1 MAHRDTPQPPKS
13 GDGKT
18 LSRRR
23 FLQGGLA
30 AAATA
35 SIALPLSSSDAA
47 TAQPSMRDAPPKPAR
62 GKGPNILI
70 ILCDEMRFPPSYES
84 DQLRQF
90 REAHLDFQNKLLAEG
105 ITFQRNYIMSA
116 ACVPSRASILTG
128 HYPSLHGA
136 SQTFAAAKEAYDPD
150 IFWVDPNSV
159 PTFGNYFRAAGYLTF
174 WIGKWHVSYADMLV
188 PGTHDPLVS
197 FDPDTG
203 ARDPVKEKFYKA
215 ANRLDPFGFA
225 GWIGPESH
233 GSDPIK
239 DTGSSVPSVKPGQPI
254 EYRGRDVTFAE
265 QATELIQELDRHPN
279 SAPWLV
285 VCSFVNPHDIACDG
299 MFTHPV
305 DMGFEF
311 KIDESLDPPVPAA
324 DNLFTADFQDSRNEK
339 LEINKKP
346 KAQASYRDTYHVWL
360 NPVLDDEQYCRFY
373 YQLHKNVDGEMM
385 KVFTALQNS
394 RYKDDTIVVFTSDHG
409 EMLVAH
415 GGMHQK
421 MYQAYEETT
430 RVPLMIW
437 YPKLIT
443 GPRSV
448 DALTSHADLAPTLLG
463 LAGINPEQ
471 ISQIRQV
478 LAVNHS
484 DAVPFVGRDLSPLIL
499 GQADPK
505 SFNDPVYFM
514 TDDDP
519 SRGLHMKRRIGVGY
533 YPVVEPNHVETVI
546 ARLDGKL
553 WKFSRYFD
561 NPQYWSSPGTPGVD
575 DPDTPG
581 VDVKDVLKVQTQ
593 KDPAP
598 PPPDVMPAW
607 APLGYEAIAKDRP
620 EVDEFELYDLDDD
633 PRELTNLY
641 SYDPAT
647 ALPQQAV
654 LEQLLAEQR
663 TQKRLTPCSGLVP
676 GQYCNPWE
684 GCKQVCGLQ

>member
-1 MAHRDTPQPPKS
+1 M
-13 GDGKT
+13 
-18 LSRRR
+18 
-23 FLQGGLA
+23 
-30 AAATA
+30 
-35 SIALPLSSSDAA
+35 
-47 TAQPSMRDAPPKPAR
+47 
-62 GKGPNILI
+62 I

-84 DQLRQF
+84 DRTRQF
-90 REAHLDFQNKLLAEG
+90 REAHLEFQNALLADG
-105 ITFQRNYIMSA
+105 LNFQHNYIMSA

-128 HYPSLHGA
+128 HYPSLHGT
-136 SQTFAAAKEAYDPD
+136 SQTFAAAKEAWDPD

-159 PTFGNYFRAAGYLTF
+159 PTFGNYFRAAGYRTF

-188 PGTHDPLVS
+188 PGTHEPLLS
-197 FDPDTG
+197 FDPETG
-203 ARDPVKEKFYKA
+203 ARDPVKEKLYKA

-239 DTGSSVPSVKPGQPI
+239 DTGSSVPPDK
-254 EYRGRDVTFAE
+254 RGRDVSFAE
-265 QATELIQELDRHPN
+265 QATELIQELDQHPN

-299 MFTHPV
+299 MLTQPV
-305 DMGFEF
+305 GTGFEF

-324 DNLFTADFQDSRNEK
+324 DDLFTAAFQDSRNEK
-339 LEINKKP
+339 LERNKKP

-360 NPVLDDEQYCRFY
+360 NPVLDEEQYCRFY

-499 GQADPK
+499 GQGD
-505 SFNDPVYFM
+505 SRDFDDPVYYM

-519 SRGLHMKRRIGVGY
+519 SRGLHMYRRIGVGY
-533 YPVVEPNHVETVI
+533 RPVVEPNHVETVI
-546 ARLDGKL
+546 TRLDNGHL
-553 WKFSRYFD
+553 WKYSRYFD
-561 NPQYWSSPGTPGVD
+561 NRQYWSSPDT
-575 DPDTPG
+575 DTP
-581 VDVKDVLKVQTQ
+581 KDVVKVQTQ
-593 KDPAP
+593 RDPAP
-598 PPPDVMPAW
+598 PSPDVMPAW
-607 APLGYEAIAKDRP
+607 SPLGYEAIAKDRP
-620 EVDEFELYDLDDD
+620 EQDDFEMYDLDAD
-633 PRELTNLY
+633 PMELRNLY
-641 SYDPAT
+641 EDDPAT

-654 LEQLLAEQR
+654 LAQLLAEQR
-663 TQKRLTPCSGLVP
+663 TQKRLTPCSGVVP
-676 GQYCNPWE
+676 GQDCNPWE
-684 GCKQVCGLQ
+684 ECAAVCSEQSAEIGGSRTRKNYRGQGQEPAGEPAGPSCGE